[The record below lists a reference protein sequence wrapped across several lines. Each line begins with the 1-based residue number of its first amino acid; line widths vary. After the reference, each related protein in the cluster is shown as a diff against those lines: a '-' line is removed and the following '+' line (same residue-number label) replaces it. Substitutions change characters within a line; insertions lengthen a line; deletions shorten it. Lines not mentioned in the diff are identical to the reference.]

1 MMGPIKHSRSWIFH
15 FTADGECSSSQTE
28 KRNRL
33 YKQHVAGRYCE
44 VISRLGTPCFYMS
57 VLDGA
62 SGPCGS
68 DQPARCCNV
77 FILLMTSSCV
87 WAQRG
92 GGGGGGGGG
101 GVRHDVI
108 KADRALALI
117 NTLSLLSTH
126 TLTLCF
132 YIFTLTLP
140 PPSSSCLSL
149 PLFVLLAS

>member
-1 MMGPIKHSRSWIFH
+1 
-15 FTADGECSSSQTE
+15 
-28 KRNRL
+28 
-33 YKQHVAGRYCE
+33 
-44 VISRLGTPCFYMS
+44 MS

-101 GVRHDVI
+101 RHDVM
-108 KADRALALI
+108 KAGQALVHI
-117 NTLSLLSTH
+117 NTLFLLSTH

-140 PPSSSCLSL
+140 PPPS
-149 PLFVLLAS
+149 